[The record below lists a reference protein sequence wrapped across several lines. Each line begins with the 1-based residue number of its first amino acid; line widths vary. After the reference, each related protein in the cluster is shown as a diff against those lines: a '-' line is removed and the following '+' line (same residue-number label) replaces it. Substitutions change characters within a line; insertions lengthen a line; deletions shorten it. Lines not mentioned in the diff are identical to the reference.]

1 MKNKKSK
8 ITIKTLKKD
17 FKQYWVLYLMFLPIL
32 GYIILFG
39 YVPMIGVSMAFLDF
53 RPRLGYFGSEFIG
66 FENFT
71 RFFSSPSFWK
81 IVRNTFSINLLDLFL
96 GFPTPIIFALLLFEM
111 SNKYLRKTVQSI
123 AIAPHFISTVVL
135 CGMITL
141 FSRQGGWLNSLVATL
156 TGVEQPY
163 LLEVPKYYYPIYL
176 ISAIWAGVG
185 FSSIVYY
192 AALCGVDRCLFEAA
206 QIDGAGRIRQTI
218 SITIPSILPTII
230 IMFILRMGGL
240 FAVGL
245 DKSLLL
251 QTKLNENVSE
261 VLSTYVYK
269 KGLLANDYGYG
280 MATSLFS
287 AAVNLTFLLV
297 TNTIARKTETSL
309 W

>member
-1 MKNKKSK
+1 MNKEKFS
-8 ITIKTLKKD
+8 IKLKKD
-17 FKQYWVLYLMFLPIL
+17 LKKHYVLYLLFLPIL

-39 YVPMIGVSMAFLDF
+39 YVPMVGVSMAWLDF
-53 RPRLGYFGSEFIG
+53 RPRLGYAGSEFIG
-66 FENFT
+66 WDNFQ
-71 RFFSSPSFWK
+71 RFFSSPMFWT
-81 IVRNTFSINLLDLFL
+81 IVKNTFSINLLDLFL
-96 GFPTPIIFALLLFEM
+96 GFPAPIIFALLLFEM
-111 SNKYLRKTVQSI
+111 SNKHLRKSVQSI

-135 CGMITL
+135 CGMIVL
-141 FSRQGGWLNSLVATL
+141 FSKQGGWLNTLV
-156 TGVEQPY
+156 GVLKGADQPY
-163 LLEVPKYYYPIYL
+163 LLEVPEYYYPIYV

-192 AALCGVDRCLFEAA
+192 AALCGVDKSLFEAA
-206 QIDGAGRIRQTI
+206 KIDGAGRLRQCI

-240 FAVGL
+240 FSVGL

-251 QTKLNENVSE
+251 QTPLNKSVSE
-261 VLSTYVYK
+261 VLSTYVYS

-287 AAVNLTFLLV
+287 AAVNLTFLLT
-297 TNTIARKTETSL
+297 TNFISRKTGESL

>member
-1 MKNKKSK
+1 MNKEKFS
-8 ITIKTLKKD
+8 IKLKKD
-17 FKQYWVLYLMFLPIL
+17 LKKHYVLYLLFFPIL

-39 YVPMIGVSMAFLDF
+39 YVPMVGVSMAWLDF
-53 RPRLGYFGSEFIG
+53 RPRLGYAGSEFIG
-66 FENFT
+66 WDNFQ
-71 RFFSSPSFWK
+71 RFFSSPMFWT
-81 IVRNTFSINLLDLFL
+81 IVKNTFSINLLDLFL
-96 GFPTPIIFALLLFEM
+96 GFPAPIIFALLLFEM
-111 SNKYLRKTVQSI
+111 SNKHLRKSVQSI

-135 CGMITL
+135 CGMIVL
-141 FSRQGGWLNSLVATL
+141 FSKQGGWLNTLV
-156 TGVEQPY
+156 GVLKGADQPY
-163 LLEVPKYYYPIYL
+163 LLEVPEYYYPIYV

-192 AALCGVDRCLFEAA
+192 AALCGVDKSLFEAA
-206 QIDGAGRIRQTI
+206 KIDGAGRLRQCI

-240 FAVGL
+240 FSVGL

-251 QTKLNENVSE
+251 QTPLNKSVSE
-261 VLSTYVYK
+261 VLSTYVYS

-287 AAVNLTFLLV
+287 AAVNLTFLLT
-297 TNTIARKTETSL
+297 TNFISRKTGESL

>member
-1 MKNKKSK
+1 MSK
-8 ITIKTLKKD
+8 EKFSIKLKKD
-17 FKQYWVLYLMFLPIL
+17 LKKHYVLYLLFLPIL

-39 YVPMIGVSMAFLDF
+39 YVPMVGVSMAWLDF
-53 RPRLGYFGSEFIG
+53 RPRLGYAGSEFIG
-66 FENFT
+66 WDNFQ
-71 RFFSSPSFWK
+71 RFFSSPMFWT
-81 IVRNTFSINLLDLFL
+81 IVKNTFSINLLDLFL
-96 GFPTPIIFALLLFEM
+96 GFPAPIIFALLLFEM
-111 SNKYLRKTVQSI
+111 SNKHLRKSVQSI

-135 CGMITL
+135 CGMIVL
-141 FSRQGGWLNSLVATL
+141 FSKQGGWLNTLV
-156 TGVEQPY
+156 GVLKGADQPY
-163 LLEVPKYYYPIYL
+163 LLEVPEYYYPIYV

-192 AALCGVDRCLFEAA
+192 AALCGVDKSLFEAA
-206 QIDGAGRIRQTI
+206 KIDGAGRLRQCI

-240 FAVGL
+240 FSVGL

-251 QTKLNENVSE
+251 QTPLNKSVSE
-261 VLSTYVYK
+261 VLSTYVYS

-287 AAVNLTFLLV
+287 AAVNLTFLLT
-297 TNTIARKTETSL
+297 TNFISRKTGESL

>member
-1 MKNKKSK
+1 MSK
-8 ITIKTLKKD
+8 EKFSIKLKKD
-17 FKQYWVLYLMFLPIL
+17 LKKHYVLYLLFLPIL

-39 YVPMIGVSMAFLDF
+39 YVPMVGVSMAWLDF
-53 RPRLGYFGSEFIG
+53 RPRLGYAGSEFIG
-66 FENFT
+66 WDNFQ
-71 RFFSSPSFWK
+71 RFFSSPMFWT
-81 IVRNTFSINLLDLFL
+81 IVKNTFSINLLDLFL
-96 GFPTPIIFALLLFEM
+96 GFPAPIIFALLLFEM
-111 SNKYLRKTVQSI
+111 SNKHLRKSVQSI

-135 CGMITL
+135 CGMIVL
-141 FSRQGGWLNSLVATL
+141 FSKQGGWLNTLV
-156 TGVEQPY
+156 GVLKGADQPY
-163 LLEVPKYYYPIYL
+163 LLEVPEYYYPIYV

-192 AALCGVDRCLFEAA
+192 AALCGVDKSLFEAA
-206 QIDGAGRIRQTI
+206 RIDGAGRFRQCI

-240 FAVGL
+240 FSVGL

-251 QTKLNENVSE
+251 QTPLNKSVSE
-261 VLSTYVYK
+261 VLSTYVYS

-287 AAVNLTFLLV
+287 AAVNLTFLLT
-297 TNTIARKTETSL
+297 TNFISRKTGESL